1 MEWDSLGFSIPHPP
15 HQQGQQRRALGGRAS
30 PPAHDADG
38 GEGAASQLGEGE
50 RCRTG
55 SEGQQGASGV
65 AGARRQT
72 ATGQGWAQGQQQSP
86 RRVPRCGLCYLPYL
100 SQTAMPI
107 PLATLPGLLSSGV
120 GRLATSAT
128 RLAVATNSGFID
140 SGMQLTSEY
149 WRSASLSPLR
159 STIIR
164 LYLTFHIFAPDLSNA
179 SRACSIAWAFSYF
192 DPELYMPQHWL

>member
-1 MEWDSLGFSIPHPP
+1 MPE
-15 HQQGQQRRALGGRAS
+15 RARGPAAGLSRARSRASGGHGGRV
-30 PPAHDADG
+30 DTR
-38 GEGAASQLGEGE
+38 AA
-50 RCRTG
+50 
-55 SEGQQGASGV
+55 
-65 AGARRQT
+65 AGI
-72 ATGQGWAQGQQQSP
+72 

-149 WRSASLSPLR
+149 WRSAALSPLR